1 MRRKTLAKKRT
12 DTERKQWKIHQ
23 ESFKLSITQVS
34 VISKGL
40 QFIPTDV
47 MDENKIRRFRVFCK
61 MYMCLHYI
69 FDTEN
74 SKTSSG
80 NRNHQMEN
88 TRSIFFTEV
97 KPCWTGLLSGWVTIW
112 IKYYV
117 LYFLGSQAGVVNI
130 NHAFHL
136 YYKC

>member
-40 QFIPTDV
+40 QFIPKDV
-47 MDENKIRRFRVFCK
+47 MEENKIRRFRVFCK

-69 FDTEN
+69 FHTEN
-74 SKTSSG
+74 REPS
-80 NRNHQMEN
+80 NENQNHQMEN
-88 TRSIFFTEV
+88 TRSGFYTQ
-97 KPCWTGLLSGWVTIW
+97 LLKLRS
-112 IKYYV
+112 
-117 LYFLGSQAGVVNI
+117 
-130 NHAFHL
+130 
-136 YYKC
+136 